1 MTDHYT
7 NLRIAVQ
14 RRPEIGAQER
24 RSIYAA
30 AREALIGELRQ
41 IDPPPDGT
49 VVALERKEFEKAV
62 FRLEYEFVSP
72 PRHGKANG
80 SSPASPAE
88 AVPSPAPPPPCATG
102 IAVEREEAAERKENT
117 AKPVSPPAPLP
128 AFVWPP
134 RRPDPPAAPVLAAS
148 SAPRQPPA
156 TTPTSKSPSPHAAEW
171 ESLMSRLDEMKDIL
185 RKLQSDTPGVE
196 ASALISGDGR
206 VMASALSTD
215 VDEARVAGMTAT
227 LLGLGARASTALG
240 RGAVKE
246 IILHGDDGYAS
257 VVDAGRGV
265 MLLTLA
271 NGSTKLGS
279 MFSDLNQAAHALKG
293 VL

>member
-1 MTDHYT
+1 
-7 NLRIAVQ
+7 
-14 RRPEIGAQER
+14 
-24 RSIYAA
+24 
-30 AREALIGELRQ
+30 
-41 IDPPPDGT
+41 
-49 VVALERKEFEKAV
+49 
-62 FRLEYEFVSP
+62 
-72 PRHGKANG
+72 
-80 SSPASPAE
+80 
-88 AVPSPAPPPPCATG
+88 
-102 IAVEREEAAERKENT
+102 
-117 AKPVSPPAPLP
+117 
-128 AFVWPP
+128 
-134 RRPDPPAAPVLAAS
+134 
-148 SAPRQPPA
+148 
-156 TTPTSKSPSPHAAEW
+156 
-171 ESLMSRLDEMKDIL
+171 MSRLDEMKDIL